1 MLQLTNN
8 SIEYNNRKLYQVIAN
23 EDFSGIVKGTV
34 GGWVESLENIK
45 EGVWIGKN
53 CKVFKDAIIGGGVF
67 KNGTFYGGVFYGGK
81 FNGGTFYGGVFG
93 SGTFK
98 NGTFY
103 GGTFGGGK
111 FNGGTFYGGVFG
123 SGTFKGGTFYGGTF
137 GGGKFNGGTFEGG
150 EFEGGKF
157 EDGTFYDGVFEGGVW
172 NASPI
177 IVSSKY
183 KINWTGKKDRIAIG
197 CKVMSVAEWKDK
209 GLEIAKDEYFTAAQ
223 IEEYKRHFEYIV
235 SFIPK

>member
-53 CKVFKDAIIGGGVF
+53 CKVFKDAII
-67 KNGTFYGGVFYGGK
+67 
-81 FNGGTFYGGVFG
+81 G